1 MRVKVYCD
9 FEEAIDPV
17 IEADRPI
24 DLVIDYGIPSYLSE
38 PKKEGVFVIFAT
50 IQPEGQYNNDII
62 NNQGRFDVLLTFIPE
77 LLKLPKARFF
87 IGCTAFCTPG
97 ITDKIFGVS
106 AVFSGR
112 NCLPGHKLRFE
123 LWKRR
128 HEIKIPRYFYV
139 GDRTPFPYPIEDG
152 IRLPATKSAKNEVM
166 KTMFHIAIDSYDYP
180 NSFSEKLIDPLI
192 TGTIPIYW
200 GASNINF
207 YFHIEGLMVS
217 IYRFG
222 NVDQIIDI
230 CNNLKPEHY
239 HTDLDN
245 YMYAMQ
251 YHNYADCLQ
260 REINKICERLK

>member
-9 FEEAIDPV
+9 FEEALDPV

-62 NNQGRFDVLLTFIPE
+62 NNQGRFDILLTFIPE

-87 IGCTAFCTPG
+87 IGTTAFCTPG

-106 AVFSGR
+106 AIFSGR

-123 LWKRR
+123 LWRRR

-200 GASNINF
+200 GPDDIYK
-207 YFHIEGLMVS
+207 YFKVVPAH
-217 IYRFG
+217 
-222 NVDQIIDI
+222 NVDDIIEI
-230 CNNLKPEHY
+230 CNGLTPEFY
-239 HTDLDN
+239 YEAAEEIREN
-245 YMYAMQ
+245 YESALY

-260 REINKICERLK
+260 REIDEICERLK